1 MSFETSSAPVCQ
13 RHPERMTYV
22 CCNRCGAG
30 ICTECMVPAPVGF
43 HCRNCVSQ
51 AQSRIRVRGPFVPR
65 LTYTLMGIC
74 VGLQVLG
81 LLGIGT
87 STKFL
92 QEFSLYP
99 YAVAV
104 GEQYRLIS
112 AIFVHSGWLHLGMN
126 MLMLWVLGRSLEEYY
141 GRARLLTVFL
151 VAGFGG
157 AVASYWFNDPMSIGI
172 GASGAIFG
180 LFAAMF
186 VFGREHRA
194 NTQEIV
200 GVIGINVVLGFVIP
214 GVDWHAHLGGLLIG
228 AIVGWG
234 LIPSRAR
241 LLQWVV
247 PALTVLLLTAA
258 VQLRTAQLLANLV
271 G

>member
-1 MSFETSSAPVCQ
+1 MSYESTPSPVCQ
-13 RHPERMTYV
+13 RHPDRVTYV

-30 ICTECMVPAPVGF
+30 ICTECMIPAPVGF
-43 HCRNCVSQ
+43 HCRNCVAEARSK
-51 AQSRIRVRGPFVPR
+51 IRTIRDFVPR
-65 LTYTLMGIC
+65 VTYTLISIC
-74 VGLQVLG
+74 VALQVLG
-81 LLGIGT
+81 MLGIGT

-104 GEQYRLIS
+104 GDNYRLLT
-112 AIFVHSGWLHLGMN
+112 AIFVHSGLLHLGMN
-126 MLMLWVLGRSLEEYY
+126 MLMLWVLGKSLESVF
-141 GRARLLTVFL
+141 GHVRLLAVFL

-157 AVASYWFNDPMSIGI
+157 AVASYWFNNPGSIGI

-186 VFGREHRA
+186 VFSREHRV

-200 GVIGINVVLGFVIP
+200 GVIGLNLALGFIIP
-214 GVDWHAHLGGLLIG
+214 GVDWHAHLGGLVVG
-228 AIVGWG
+228 AIVGWAV
-234 LIPSRAR
+234 IPSRMR
-241 LLQWVV
+241 IVQWLVPVV
-247 PALTVLLLTAA
+247 TVLVLVLA
-258 VQLRTAQLLANLV
+258 VQTRTQQLLSSFV

>member
-1 MSFETSSAPVCQ
+1 MSFETSAEPVCQ
-13 RHPERMTYV
+13 RHPARVTYV

-51 AQSRIRVRGPFVPR
+51 AQSHIHVPR
-65 LTYTLMGIC
+65 AFAPRVTYTLIAIC

-81 LLGIGT
+81 ILGIGT

-99 YAVAV
+99 YAVAF
-104 GEQYRLIS
+104 GDKYRLLS
-112 AIFVHSGWLHLGMN
+112 AVFVHSGWLHLGMN
-126 MLMLWVLGRSLEEYY
+126 MLMLWVLGRSLEEYF
-141 GRARLLTVFL
+141 GRVRLLTVFL

-157 AVASYWFNDPMSIGI
+157 AVASYWFNDPRSIGI

-186 VFGREHRA
+186 VFGREHRV

-200 GVIGINVVLGFVIP
+200 GVIGINLVLGFVIP
-214 GVDWHAHLGGLLIG
+214 GVDWHAHLGGLLVG

-234 LIPSRAR
+234 LIPSRVR
-241 LLQWVV
+241 ILQWLV
-247 PALTVLLLTAA
+247 PVLTVLVLAGA
-258 VQLRTAQLLANLV
+258 VQLRSDQLIASFIN
-271 G
+271 